1 VARATDLP
9 GIDPAHARLASPHL
23 IVVQKAA
30 RTVQLFSK
38 GVAVPGRGTGGR
50 ACYRVG
56 LGFAPVAHKEREGDG
71 RTPEG
76 WYTTS
81 DKPWSTFYAAIAV
94 HYPNTADAQ
103 AGAAAQRISDR
114 VRDAIITADR
124 AGRKPPQTTSLGGE
138 ILLHG
143 GGSSTDWTLGC
154 IALED
159 PDIDDLRS
167 HLPKSMAVDVRI
179 LP

>member
-1 VARATDLP
+1 MHPFLIHGLLGVGLSADAPPVPASSSLAPPTANASSACVARATDLP

-38 GVAVPGRGTGGR
+38 GVAVPGRGTAGK

-103 AGAAAQRISDR
+103 AGAEAQRISER

-124 AGRKPPQTTSLGGE
+124 LSCEEKGAS
-138 ILLHG
+138 
-143 GGSSTDWTLGC
+143 
-154 IALED
+154 
-159 PDIDDLRS
+159 
-167 HLPKSMAVDVRI
+167 
-179 LP
+179 